1 MSVYTEVSKAQ
12 LTTLLAHY
20 PLGSLISFN
29 GIEDGI
35 ENTNYRLETTTGQY
49 ILTLFESLNVQE
61 LPFFFDLL
69 QHYQQAG
76 ISCPTLQYDHQGHS
90 LRALNSKPMAIF
102 DCLQGKSLLNPTIKQ
117 CAEMGAEL
125 GKIHHAGIDFL
136 GQRKNPKGSNWIRK
150 TAKQLQFQF
159 NIEEKTSIH
168 HYFENESRLNPLP
181 TGMIHG
187 DLFKDNTLFFKGELS
202 GVLDFY
208 LACEDDLLLDLA
220 ITVNDWCYHQ
230 GQLDPQKMNALLGA
244 YQQLRPLE
252 KREKQSWGV
261 MLQKAALRFW
271 LARLK
276 RQSETQTTPLT
287 LQKSP
292 NQYKQ
297 IFISHLNNPIKLK
310 YSSF

>member
-76 ISCPTLQYDHQGHS
+76 ISCPTLQYSHQGQS

-102 DCLQGKSLLNPTIKQ
+102 NCIQGKSLLTPTIEQ
-117 CAEMGAEL
+117 CAEIGAEL
-125 GKIHHAGIDFL
+125 GKIHRAGADFSL
-136 GQRKNPKGSNWIRK
+136 HRKNPKGRDWIHQ
-150 TAKQLQFQF
+150 TVTQLHPQLSSDEKAL
-159 NIEEKTSIH
+159 IER
-168 HYFENESRLNPLP
+168 YFKNESLLKALP
-181 TGMIHG
+181 KGIIHG
-187 DLFKDNTLFFKGELS
+187 DLFKDNALFFNGKLS

-208 LACEDDLLLDLA
+208 LACKDDLLLDLA

-230 GQLDPQKMNALLGA
+230 GQLDHQKMQALLVG
-244 YQQLRPLE
+244 YQQHRPLNTI
-252 KREKQSWGV
+252 EKQSWGV

-276 RQSETQTTPLT
+276 RQSETQTAPLT
-287 LQKSP
+287 LQKNP

-297 IFISHLNNPIKLK
+297 IFLSHLNNPVKLTELTL
-310 YSSF
+310 